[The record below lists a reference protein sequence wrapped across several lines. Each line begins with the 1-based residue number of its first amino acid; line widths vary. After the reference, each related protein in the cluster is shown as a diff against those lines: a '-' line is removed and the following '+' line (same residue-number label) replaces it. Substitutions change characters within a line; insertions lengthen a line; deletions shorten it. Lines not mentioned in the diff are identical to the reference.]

1 MNATPLALWSAKMN
15 TVGRLSIGV
24 MLTLGC
30 GKEYDIVAIA
40 PEVDPGDYMD
50 CPFSELDEA
59 AAISVYDC
67 NPVFDTT
74 DESWGSYVG
83 SVGFYTNLVLGHPV
97 YQIWYGASAAADDY
111 LSDWG
116 VGSAVSTNGTDWD
129 PHPRNPLLSDV
140 SGAWD
145 EDGMAALQV
154 VRDTSKDRYVMAYQ
168 GYTFDDWSETWSIGV
183 GVASSVDGISWERSP
198 DNPVL
203 NQQTVYNGDIYI
215 TWPFSLYAGEG
226 GGVTAYL
233 GGAQLG
239 EAVDM
244 YAVQLSEDLA
254 DWDIMDEP
262 VIEAGPESY
271 DQQGISDA
279 SVVKAGDT
287 YYMFYV
293 GFSDWEDI
301 GGGARSPKQSTL
313 NLATS
318 RSGISWEKHPAN
330 PLPVHLT
337 SDREITAVA
346 AQVLGGQVHLWVTDN
361 YASSGDTRH
370 TAVGYYLIDPEGL

>member
-1 MNATPLALWSAKMN
+1 MN

-24 MLTLGC
+24 MLSMGC
-30 GKEYDIVAIA
+30 GKEYDIIAIA

-50 CPFSELDEA
+50 CPFSELDEV

-97 YQIWYGASAAADDY
+97 YQIWYAASTDGEDY

-116 VGSAVSTNGTDWD
+116 VGSAVSTNGADWD
-129 PHPRNPLLSDV
+129 PHRSNPLLSDV
-140 SGAWD
+140 SGSWD
-145 EDGMAALQV
+145 QDGMAALQV
-154 VRDTSKDRYVMAYQ
+154 VRDTTGDRYVMAYQ
-168 GYTFDDWSETWSIGV
+168 GYTFDGFSWSIGV

-198 DNPVL
+198 ANPVL
-203 NQQTVYNGDIYI
+203 NQQTAYNGDIYI
-215 TWPFSLYAGEG
+215 TWPFALYAGEG
-226 GGVTAYL
+226 GGMTAYL
-233 GGAQLG
+233 GGSRTG

-244 YAVQLSEDLA
+244 YAVQLSEDLS

-262 VIEAGPESY
+262 VLEAGPETY
-271 DQQGISDA
+271 DEQGISDA
-279 SVVKAGDT
+279 SVVKVGDT

-318 RSGISWEKHPAN
+318 RSGISWEKHPEN

-337 SDREITAVA
+337 SDREVNAVA

-361 YASSGDTRH
+361 YATGDDVNH
-370 TAVGYYLIDPEGL
+370 NAVGYYLIDPEAL

>member
-1 MNATPLALWSAKMN
+1 
-15 TVGRLSIGV
+15 
-24 MLTLGC
+24 
-30 GKEYDIVAIA
+30 
-40 PEVDPGDYMD
+40 
-50 CPFSELDEA
+50 
-59 AAISVYDC
+59 VYDC

-97 YQIWYGASAAADDY
+97 YQIWYGASAEGEF
-111 LSDWG
+111 LSEWG

-129 PHPRNPLLSDV
+129 PHPSNPLLSEV

-145 EDGMAALQV
+145 ADGMAALQV
-154 VRDTSKDRYVMAYQ
+154 VRDTRMDRYVMAYQ
-168 GYTFDDWSETWSIGV
+168 GYTFDGLSWNIGL
-183 GVASSVDGISWERSP
+183 GVASSDDGITWERSP
-198 DNPVL
+198 ANPVL
-203 NQQTVYNGDIYI
+203 DQHTLYNGDIYI
-215 TWPFSLYAGEG
+215 TWPFALYAGEG

-233 GGAQLG
+233 GGASVG
-239 EAVDM
+239 EPVDM
-244 YAVQLSEDLA
+244 YAVQVSEDLSG
-254 DWDIMDEP
+254 WDIMDDP
-262 VIEAGPESY
+262 VIEAGPEMY

-279 SVVKAGDT
+279 SVVKLGDT

-301 GGGARSPKQSTL
+301 EGGARVPKHSTL

-318 RSGISWEKHPAN
+318 RSGISWEKHPSN

-337 SDREITAVA
+337 SEREVTAVA

-361 YASSGDTRH
+361 YATSSDSSH
-370 TAVGYYLIDPEGL
+370 NAVGYYLIDPEAL